1 MKTTRRTAIGVILI
15 VLIGLTSWGLAGTM
29 TEQQYIDAG
38 KAEYPRGNY
47 ESAIYLFTAG
57 LELNPDNHYIYNDR
71 GLCYLAVG
79 DTDMAISD
87 FSEAIELKPDFA
99 GAYYNRGLAYYEK
112 GKQNRTDPN
121 DKAIADF
128 SKAIELDP
136 NFVDAYYQRGLTYSG
151 IGHSGIHHYHKLP
164 AEPWPTDMEDR
175 YNRALADFNKV
186 LELDPNSALAHAGL
200 GNLFYKY
207 YDSYEE
213 MQKAIA
219 EYDKAL
225 ESENLIIEKV
235 GNKGL
240 AGVYYSRGRAYTYL
254 GEWEKSESDYLKAI
268 ELDPKC
274 GSAIGHLIHLYW
286 DWKKCSELIA
296 LTNATGRTDPSLA
309 RGICYAE
316 LKQYDKAISDLE
328 DPTTYEGFHGPFWGP
343 RGKRCLAE
351 IYRERGDEGKA
362 RAVLEEALNM
372 SNKSIASSGS
382 FTAYCERGLTY
393 LDLKEYDKAISDLL
407 KVIEAKAASDREY
420 GHSNYYVDAH
430 IGLVKA
436 YLENGENDRAG
447 EYFEKVIE
455 LLQRPGTP
463 RRTSII
469 KELQRPGGPQ

>member
-1 MKTTRRTAIGVILI
+1 MKITKKTAIGVTLI
-15 VLIGLTSWGLAGTM
+15 VLIGLTSWGLADTL
-29 TEQQYIDAG
+29 TEQHYIDAG
-38 KAEYPRGNY
+38 KAEFPKGNY
-47 ESAIYLFTAG
+47 ETALYLFTAG
-57 LELNPDNHYIYNDR
+57 LQLNPDNPGLYNDR
-71 GLCYLAVG
+71 GLCYLKEG
-79 DTDMAISD
+79 DIEEAIADLSK
-87 FSEAIELKPDFA
+87 AIELNPDFTE
-99 GAYYNRGLAYYEK
+99 AYYNRGLAYYEK

-186 LELDPNSALAHAGL
+186 LELDPNYVLAHAGL

-225 ESENLIIEKV
+225 ESEELIVQKA

-240 AGVYYSRGRAYTYL
+240 REVYYSRGRAYTHM
-254 GEWEKSESDYLKAI
+254 GEWEKSESDYLKGT
-268 ELDPKC
+268 
-274 GSAIGHLIHLYW
+274 GSHLTHLYW

-296 LTNATGRTDPSLA
+296 FANATGRTKPSIA
-309 RGICYAE
+309 RGMCYAE

-328 DPTTYEGFHGPFWGP
+328 NSSIYKGHGVLWGP

-351 IYRERGDEGKA
+351 IYRERGDEDKA
-362 RAVLEEALNM
+362 RAVLEEAINM
-372 SNKSIASSGS
+372 SNKRIASRGS

-407 KVIEAKAASDREY
+407 KVIDEKAASDREY

-430 IGLVKA
+430 IGVVKA
-436 YLENGENDRAG
+436 YLENGEKEKAR
-447 EYFEKVIE
+447 EYFEKVVE

-463 RRTSII
+463 RRTSVI
-469 KELQRPGGPQ
+469 KELQRPGIPQ